1 MMVVSPIMLIRIYI
15 NDITAGIESQIRLF
29 ADDCIMYR
37 TINSFQD
44 HIILQHDFKT
54 LTEWVN
60 TWQMEFNVS
69 KCNILQISNVRNK
82 STYQYKMYDTPLKY
96 VSEHKYLGVW
106 IDEKLSWHSH
116 VSKTCNKANKIV

>member
-1 MMVVSPIMLIRIYI
+1 MVVSPIMLIRIYI

-69 KCNILQISNVRNK
+69 KCKYQMFATRVLTSIKCMIL
-82 STYQYKMYDTPLKY
+82 L
-96 VSEHKYLGVW
+96 
-106 IDEKLSWHSH
+106 
-116 VSKTCNKANKIV
+116 